1 MDEVFDPLD
10 GRRSLASL
18 ERGGFIKSEFFSS
31 SMIVSLLVLLVGMYA
46 LYELIW
52 FQIPRIEKTLHPD
65 DPGFLHAPQVG
76 LSTSADTPGEVNRSG
91 ISRLGNFLDAK
102 ARAES
107 DGFCYVG
114 DDRGTRVCAPVKLG
128 ESCESGEIFS
138 NPLMC
143 AHPNLRQ

>member
-1 MDEVFDPLD
+1 MEEVFDPLD

-18 ERGGFIKSEFFSS
+18 ESGGFIKSGFFSS
-31 SMIVSLLVLLVGMYA
+31 SMIVPFLVLLVGIYA

-52 FQIPRIEKTLHPD
+52 FQIPQIEETLHPE

-76 LSTSADTPGEVNRSG
+76 LSTSVGASGEVNRSG

-128 ESCESGEIFS
+128 ASCESGEIFS
-138 NPLMC
+138 TSRTC
-143 AHPNLRQ
+143 AHPGLRQ